1 MDRETVDSLYKWTG
15 WGERGEDMR
24 GESTGK
30 VRVREDS
37 RVTGF
42 GRTAKRGQK

>member
-1 MDRETVDSLYKWTG
+1 LTAYINGQDR
-15 WGERGEDMR
+15 GERGEDMR

-42 GRTAKRGQK
+42 GRTVKRGQK